1 MEDNFD
7 YNIYF
12 LSKIADI
19 HSKVYIIQEKNSRN
33 ELIVKI
39 YEKYRHKFYQDEIDI
54 LDYLNTNFTFPE
66 NNFFIMYKNI
76 NYYPNMFKIPEEV
89 IKDHLKYSFFDYL
102 QNLSLIEY
110 LESIHKWKIK
120 EIHAKFLCYKLL
132 IIIQKLRKI
141 NINHNKIN
149 TSNIMFDDAFNIK
162 LIDFCEAKRIV
173 NNNDA
178 YKLNK
183 DLYQLAKIIIKIL
196 SFGKIKSINFGKK
209 IKKYLVKPNS
219 NVEHKEESLFLEQM
233 RMQDNIIISKQAL
246 DFIHILIDAKKEK
259 KFVDI
264 NDLLK
269 NEWLN
274 EIRNNEQIHYNIFRE
289 DFTNLYNLI
298 IDGNKKENTIDV
310 NSNDMFD
317 IDNEAFSAKNI
328 IKSDNI
334 MLAKE
339 KSKSGNVKGI
349 ENAKLPPSSHLQ
361 KIKLK
366 PKKNIIHLKPD
377 PNKNIINEKY
387 PNDSKKQIE
396 NEFSFSSQIQQNN
409 NIDKSILRAPKNGT
423 IYITNNQSDC
433 GNNVFIPRKNDFNYL
448 EINIKNE
455 ENKDINTALF
465 NFMKVFKNN
474 IKEYYII
481 EKINVN
487 IENIN
492 DNSFKICYE
501 IPPSYFDD
509 EIEFLDEEYEQK
521 VKNLQK
527 FEIKVEV
534 LEGIKKENLFINQY
548 YLIFNG
554 ISIDKEDFYEHLN
567 ILKKIS
573 KNILIKE

>member
-12 LSKIADI
+12 LSKRADI

-162 LIDFCEAKRIV
+162 LIHFCEAKRIV

-178 YKLNK
+178 FKLNK

-219 NVEHKEESLFLEQM
+219 NAEHKEESLFLEQM

-269 NEWLN
+269 NEWLIG
-274 EIRNNEQIHYNIFRE
+274 IRNNEQIHYNIFRE

-328 IKSDNI
+328 IKSDYI
-334 MLAKE
+334 AKE
-339 KSKSGNVKGI
+339 KSESGNVKGI
-349 ENAKLPPSSHLQ
+349 ENAKLPPLSHLQ

-366 PKKNIIHLKPD
+366 PQKNIIHLKPD
-377 PNKNIINEKY
+377 PNKKIINEKY

-487 IENIN
+487 FENI
-492 DNSFKICYE
+492 DDKSFKICYE

>member
-1 MEDNFD
+1 MENNFD

-12 LSKIADI
+12 LSKRADI

-173 NNNDA
+173 NNIDA

-209 IKKYLVKPNS
+209 TKKYLIKPNS
-219 NVEHKEESLFLEQM
+219 NVEHKEESLFFEQI
-233 RMQDNIIISKQAL
+233 RIQDNIIISKQAL

-259 KFVDI
+259 KFADI

-328 IKSDNI
+328 IKSDYI
-334 MLAKE
+334 AKE
-339 KSKSGNVKGI
+339 KSESGNVKGI
-349 ENAKLPPSSHLQ
+349 ENAKLPPLSHLQ

-366 PKKNIIHLKPD
+366 PQKNIIHLKPD
-377 PNKNIINEKY
+377 LNKKIINEKY

-409 NIDKSILRAPKNGT
+409 NIGKSILRTPNKGS
-423 IYITNNQSDC
+423 TNIINNPSEC
-433 GNNVFIPRKNDFNYL
+433 GNNIFIPRKNDFNYL

-487 IENIN
+487 FENI
-492 DNSFKICYE
+492 DDKSFKICYE

>member
-162 LIDFCEAKRIV
+162 LIHFCEAKRIV

-178 YKLNK
+178 FKLNK

-209 IKKYLVKPNS
+209 IKKFLVKPNS
-219 NVEHKEESLFLEQM
+219 NAEHKEESLFLEQM
-233 RMQDNIIISKQAL
+233 RMQDNINISKQAL

-465 NFMKVFKNN
+465 NFMKIFKNN

-487 IENIN
+487 FENI
-492 DNSFKICYE
+492 DDKSFKICYE

>member
-12 LSKIADI
+12 LSKRADI

-89 IKDHLKYSFFDYL
+89 IKDHLKYSFFGYL

-173 NNNDA
+173 NNIDA

-209 IKKYLVKPNS
+209 TKKYLIKPNS
-219 NVEHKEESLFLEQM
+219 NVEHKEESLFFEQI
-233 RMQDNIIISKQAL
+233 RIQDNIIISKQAL

-259 KFVDI
+259 KFADI

-328 IKSDNI
+328 IKSDYI
-334 MLAKE
+334 AKE
-339 KSKSGNVKGI
+339 KSETGNVKGI
-349 ENAKLPPSSHLQ
+349 ENAKLPPLSHLQ

-409 NIDKSILRAPKNGT
+409 NIDKSFLRAPKNGT

-487 IENIN
+487 FENI
-492 DNSFKICYE
+492 DDKSFKICYE

>member
-12 LSKIADI
+12 LSKRADI

-162 LIDFCEAKRIV
+162 LIDFCEAKIIV

-219 NVEHKEESLFLEQM
+219 NAEHKEESLFLEQM

-259 KFVDI
+259 KFADI

-328 IKSDNI
+328 IKSDYI
-334 MLAKE
+334 AKE
-339 KSKSGNVKGI
+339 KSESGNVKGI
-349 ENAKLPPSSHLQ
+349 ENAKLPPLSHLQ

-409 NIDKSILRAPKNGT
+409 NIGKSILRTPNKGS
-423 IYITNNQSDC
+423 TNIINNPSEC
-433 GNNVFIPRKNDFNYL
+433 GNNIFIPRKNDFNYL

-487 IENIN
+487 FENI
-492 DNSFKICYE
+492 DDKSFKICYE

-573 KNILIKE
+573 KNILIKA

>member
-1 MEDNFD
+1 
-7 YNIYF
+7 
-12 LSKIADI
+12 
-19 HSKVYIIQEKNSRN
+19 
-33 ELIVKI
+33 
-39 YEKYRHKFYQDEIDI
+39 
-54 LDYLNTNFTFPE
+54 
-66 NNFFIMYKNI
+66 
-76 NYYPNMFKIPEEV
+76 
-89 IKDHLKYSFFDYL
+89 
-102 QNLSLIEY
+102 
-110 LESIHKWKIK
+110 
-120 EIHAKFLCYKLL
+120 
-132 IIIQKLRKI
+132 
-141 NINHNKIN
+141 
-149 TSNIMFDDAFNIK
+149 MFDDAFNIK

-173 NNNDA
+173 NNIDA

-209 IKKYLVKPNS
+209 TKKYLIKPNS
-219 NVEHKEESLFLEQM
+219 NVEHKEESLFFEQI
-233 RMQDNIIISKQAL
+233 RIQDNIIISKQAL

-259 KFVDI
+259 KFADI

-269 NEWLN
+269 NEWLIG
-274 EIRNNEQIHYNIFRE
+274 IRNNEQIHYNIFRE

-328 IKSDNI
+328 IKSDYI
-334 MLAKE
+334 AKE
-339 KSKSGNVKGI
+339 KSETGNVKGI
-349 ENAKLPPSSHLQ
+349 ENAKLPPLSHLQ

-366 PKKNIIHLKPD
+366 PQKNIIHLKPD
-377 PNKNIINEKY
+377 PNKNILNEKY

-409 NIDKSILRAPKNGT
+409 NIGKSILRAPNKGRTNF
-423 IYITNNQSDC
+423 TNNPSEC

-465 NFMKVFKNN
+465 NFMKIFKNN
-474 IKEYYII
+474 IREYYII

>member
-7 YNIYF
+7 FNIYF
-12 LSKIADI
+12 LSKRADI

-162 LIDFCEAKRIV
+162 LIHFCEAKRIV
-173 NNNDA
+173 NNSDA

-233 RMQDNIIISKQAL
+233 RMQDNINISKQAL

-264 NDLLK
+264 NELLK

-328 IKSDNI
+328 IKSDYI
-334 MLAKE
+334 AKE
-339 KSKSGNVKGI
+339 KSETGNVKGI
-349 ENAKLPPSSHLQ
+349 ENAKLPPLSHLQ

-409 NIDKSILRAPKNGT
+409 NIGKSILRTPNKGS
-423 IYITNNQSDC
+423 TNIINNPSEC
-433 GNNVFIPRKNDFNYL
+433 GNNIFIPRKNDFNYL

-487 IENIN
+487 IENLN

-527 FEIKVEV
+527 FEIKVEL